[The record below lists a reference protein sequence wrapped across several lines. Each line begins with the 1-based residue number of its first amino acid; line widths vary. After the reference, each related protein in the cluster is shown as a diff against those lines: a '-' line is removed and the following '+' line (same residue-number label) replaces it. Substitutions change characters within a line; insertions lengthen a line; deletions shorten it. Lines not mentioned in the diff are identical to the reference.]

1 MNNINF
7 RRLGRIVLTLMA
19 ITTTVG
25 ALVAFF
31 DHAKPDLRR
40 PLQSIAMA
48 LLTIAWIQAIRCLED

>member
-1 MNNINF
+1 MNNLNF
-7 RRLGRIVLTLMA
+7 RKLGRIVLIIMA

-25 ALVAFF
+25 SLVTFF
-31 DHAKPDLRR
+31 DHGSPDLRR